1 MKYYWTTKDGTKV
14 DVDEMSTDH
23 LRNALK
29 MILRKLDTAKSKPK
43 PMGNIEYQFQEAEW
57 RDWENEQEEDIHP
70 DSSYG
75 QWMKRFNTK
84 LPQDTDGCS
93 NDRSKCSCKNWGGCP
108 VD

>member
-29 MILRKLDTAKSKPK
+29 MILRNLDNARSKPK

-57 RDWENEQEEDIHP
+57 RDWEEEHYELEADSFINLEKDVHHP
-70 DSSYG
+70 DQY
-75 QWMKRFNTK
+75 
-84 LPQDTDGCS
+84 
-93 NDRSKCSCKNWGGCP
+93 
-108 VD
+108 